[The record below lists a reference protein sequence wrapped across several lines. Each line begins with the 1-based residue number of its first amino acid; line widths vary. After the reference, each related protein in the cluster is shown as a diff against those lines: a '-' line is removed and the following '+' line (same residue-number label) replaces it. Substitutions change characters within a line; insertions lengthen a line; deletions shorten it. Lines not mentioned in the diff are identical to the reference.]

1 MLRRVITSLIG
12 VPLILICAY
21 WGRVPFLLLVLVMV
35 MTGIYEFY
43 NLVLKFSS
51 KTPLFLHIVGALIF
65 PLTFYFAPDFAALFF
80 FLFLLICYLYHLV
93 HIEDFTPISLGLT
106 ILAVLY
112 ISYGFSH
119 LLLLR
124 SLENG
129 FWLTFYVFITVWATD
144 IGAYF
149 VGINFG
155 KHKLAPNISPKK
167 TWEGFLGGLVASTIA
182 SLILVACVPL
192 AFNRVLVIITPVI
205 SLGAQLGDLFESSLK
220 RFAKT
225 KDSGDLLPGHG
236 GVLDRFDSLLWAAP
250 LTYYLLIILTRYIAL

>member
-80 FLFLLICYLYHLV
+80 FLFLLICYLYHLA

-155 KHKLAPNISPKK
+155 KHKLAPNILSLIHILDGVYDSDPKK
-167 TWEGFLGGLVASTIA
+167 NSNAVKFKELSYIDVLNKGLGVMDSTATSLCMDNKIPIIVFSIQEEGNIKKVVTGENIGTFVGKEDNHV
-182 SLILVACVPL
+182 
-192 AFNRVLVIITPVI
+192 
-205 SLGAQLGDLFESSLK
+205 
-220 RFAKT
+220 
-225 KDSGDLLPGHG
+225 
-236 GVLDRFDSLLWAAP
+236 
-250 LTYYLLIILTRYIAL
+250 